1 MINLEKSLMIYLLN
15 IATSYFKDLFM
26 SKRILVLDELQSI
39 YLSAC
44 NHHYICSSFVK
55 EWIDFQ
61 YRATTEGVSQ
71 FDIDQYILSDDQF
84 ESKYKGT

>member
-1 MINLEKSLMIYLLN
+1 MAGHCHLAVGIPVL
-15 IATSYFKDLFM
+15 KDGEDVK